1 MTDDIRLRFAL
12 AHGLLAMKYGD
23 RRQIAAN
30 IVDKAWPPTGDYDR
44 SEAAF
49 FKAMAL
55 AAGGNRPEESYT
67 TMERINNDLD
77 DSFRVERDPIHGHY
91 VFHRR
96 LSACPLCRGDGVYK
110 VWEETQ
116 VSPLAFTA
124 NIPMDD
130 VVAIKVIQCDHKP
143 VG

>member
-1 MTDDIRLRFAL
+1 MSDDIRLRFSL

-23 RRQIAAN
+23 TRQLTAN

-44 SEAAF
+44 SEAGF

-77 DSFRVERDPIHGHY
+77 NSFLVERDQLSGGY
-91 VFHRR
+91 SFHRR
-96 LSACPLCRGDGVYK
+96 LSACPRCRGAGVYK
-110 VWEETQ
+110 VWRETEF
-116 VSPLAFTA
+116 SPLAFTA
-124 NIPMDD
+124 SVPMDE
-130 VVAIKVIQCDHKP
+130 VVSVEVRQCDHKP
-143 VG
+143 GE